1 MIVPNFKPKPTS
13 QILDFDM
20 ADPFRWDPFS
30 HSIASRC
37 PSSSP
42 PYSPASWSPPPS
54 KSERCGGSG
63 GATRSRSSGCYV
75 SLLGRIPLIVFSSGP
90 TFSTSHIS
98 FTCWEQ
104 SSSSYDVVSSFS
116 FNSSTTRFPPSC
128 LSYGSSS
135 RNLSKF
141 SQSSSPRSH
150 SPLCTAIA
158 FGHQRRPLMD
168 LVTML
173 DVGNS
178 MSSAKLHMLKCAM
191 WLVISS
197 LGAANE
203 LAVVASVANSKWL
216 LLLRRM
222 TN

>member
-75 SLLGRIPLIVFSSGP
+75 SLLGRIPLI
-90 TFSTSHIS
+90 
-98 FTCWEQ
+98 

>member
-1 MIVPNFKPKPTS
+1 
-13 QILDFDM
+13 M

-75 SLLGRIPLIVFSSGP
+75 SLLGRIPLIVFSS
-90 TFSTSHIS
+90 
-98 FTCWEQ
+98 EQ